1 MHLQSLAVSNACH
14 SRVGS
19 YCLGFPSPMKQRKG
33 MILYATGLNKEA
45 KVSVTTVTGMDNN
58 GVSFANVNMHMLPLQ
73 NCSSCQFYNIG
84 SCYNLFILE
93 QFTRNRTRTS
103 MHLAGVILF
112 QNLCLSLADKF
123 IIMKKIS

>member
-1 MHLQSLAVSNACH
+1 LHLQSLAVSNGCH

-19 YCLGFPSPMKQRKG
+19 YCLGFPSAMKQQVG
-33 MILYATGLNKEA
+33 MFLYATGLNKEA

-58 GVSFANVNMHMLPLQ
+58 GVNFANVNVPMLTSQ
-73 NCSSCQFYNIG
+73 NCSTCQFYNIG

-93 QFTRNRTRTS
+93 QFTRNRTRPS

-112 QNLCLSLADKF
+112 QNLCLSLMGKF
-123 IIMKKIS
+123 IIINKIN